1 MFHLLI
7 IVHLLS
13 DLIYFHGLAGM
24 KSRQKRGIKVEKIAK
39 EVFRFAECFT
49 SGPKRPIKKR
59 YKTQRNDSELIG
71 SINIHNLMNKTQ
83 ILL

>member
-1 MFHLLI
+1 M
-7 IVHLLS
+7 
-13 DLIYFHGLAGM
+13 
-24 KSRQKRGIKVEKIAK
+24 EKIAK

-83 ILL
+83 KLL